1 MELERGIYSAKCL
14 PGWMDRWM
22 GGSEGWRGRE
32 RKEEGEREKERER
45 EGIYIPVS
53 LVLSSSLLS
62 FFPSFYIKHEYYR

>member
-1 MELERGIYSAKCL
+1 MEG
-14 PGWMDRWM
+14 
-22 GGSEGWRGRE
+22 E
-32 RKEEGEREKERER
+32 RKERRGEREKERER